1 MTIIYSV
8 EYDDKE
14 QSVTKQSP
22 NSHQIGTK
30 SGVYWDHVG
39 TKLGLSWDE
48 VVKLFIALQHPCL
61 LRELKELYGRSNAS
75 KFKDKYIKP
84 LISEKL
90 VRMTIPDKPTSPNQR
105 YCLTD
110 LGREILENKKKS
122 TSNIGLTVS

>member
-122 TSNIGLTVS
+122 TFNIGLTVS